1 MPDLLKAGV
10 HFGHKTSKRN
20 PKMKPYIFGSKN
32 EVSIIDLQKTSE
44 HLEQALIFAKN
55 IARQGGTIIF
65 VGTKRQAQEII
76 KKHALACGMPYVHTR
91 WIGGT
96 ITNYAII
103 SKMIKNYL
111 KMKEKTEAG
120 EYKKYTKK
128 EQLELSRKIEEL
140 EGLIGGIQ
148 TLTKLP
154 DALYII
160 DPRKEETPFREA
172 LKRNIPVIALCD
184 TNTNPENITYPIPAN
199 DDAIKSI
206 DIITGAL
213 ADAIREGKA
222 ERVKDQATAQAVKA
236 VAAPTSITEIPAS
249 PEVAPDTQKAP
260 ISPEP
265 KAGVVEEEVE
275 ELPANLRPES
285 EDE

>member
-1 MPDLLKAGV
+1 MSHVPTLPDLLKAGV

-20 PKMKPYIFGSKN
+20 PKMKSYIFGSKN
-32 EVSIIDLQKTSE
+32 EISIIDLEKTAE
-44 HLEQALIFAKN
+44 RLTEALDFCRST
-55 IARQGGTIIF
+55 ARQGGVIIF
-65 VGTKRQAQEII
+65 VGSKRQAQEAV

-140 EGLIGGIQ
+140 DGLIGGIQ

-160 DPRKEETPFREA
+160 DPRKEETPFKEA
-172 LKRNIPVIALCD
+172 LKRHIPVVALCD

-206 DIITGAL
+206 DIITEAI

-222 ERVKDQATAQAVKA
+222 QRAKDQVTAQAVKA
-236 VAAPTSITEIPAS
+236 ATPVA
-249 PEVAPDTQKAP
+249 EVAPVSPAP
-260 ISPEP
+260 TP
-265 KAGVVEEEVE
+265 AVVAEEEEIE

>member
-1 MPDLLKAGV
+1 MSLVPSVPDLLRAGV

-32 EVSIIDLQKTSE
+32 EVSIIDLQKTAE
-44 HLEQALIFAKN
+44 RLTEALDFAKN
-55 IARQGGTIIF
+55 IARQNGTIIF
-65 VGTKRQAQEII
+65 VGSKRQAQEIV

-128 EQLELSRKIEEL
+128 EQLDVSRKIEEL

-160 DPRKEETPFREA
+160 DPRKEETPFKEA

-184 TNTNPENITYPIPAN
+184 TNTNPEHITYPIPAN
-199 DDAIKSI
+199 DDAVKSI
-206 DIITGAL
+206 EIITAAL
-213 ADAIREGKA
+213 ADAVSEGKA
-222 ERVKDQATAQAVKA
+222 LRQKDLANAQAVKPAASDSAA
-236 VAAPTSITEIPAS
+236 VATAETK
-249 PEVAPDTQKAP
+249 EVIETK
-260 ISPEP
+260 
-265 KAGVVEEEVE
+265 EEEEIE
-275 ELPANLRPES
+275 ELPANLRLES

>member
-1 MPDLLKAGV
+1 
-10 HFGHKTSKRN
+10 
-20 PKMKPYIFGSKN
+20 MKPYIFGSKN

-44 HLEQALIFAKN
+44 RLEQALTFVKN
-55 IARQGGTIIF
+55 IVRQGGTIIF
-65 VGTKRQAQEII
+65 VGSKRQAQETI
-76 KKHALACGMPYVHTR
+76 KNHALACGMPYVHTR

-154 DALYII
+154 DALYIV
-160 DPRKEETPFREA
+160 DPRKEETPFKEA
-172 LKRNIPVIALCD
+172 LKRHIPVIALCD

-206 DIITGAL
+206 EVITAAI
-213 ADAIREGKA
+213 ADAVREGKA
-222 ERVKDQATAQAVKA
+222 ERQKDMASAQNVKPAESEKKSTDQISE
-236 VAAPTSITEIPAS
+236 AAPE
-249 PEVAPDTQKAP
+249 KKL
-260 ISPEP
+260 EP
-265 KAGVVEEEVE
+265 KALAEEEIE

>member
-1 MPDLLKAGV
+1 MSQIPSLPDLLKAGV

-20 PKMKPYIFGSKN
+20 PKMKPYIFCSKN
-32 EVSIIDLQKTSE
+32 EISIIDLQKTSQQLE
-44 HLEQALIFAKN
+44 HALAFVKN

-65 VGTKRQAQEII
+65 VGTKRQAQEVI
-76 KKHALACGMPYVHTR
+76 KNHALNCGMPYVHTR

-128 EQLELSRKIEEL
+128 EQLDLSRKIEEL
-140 EGLIGGIQ
+140 EGLIGGIH

-154 DALYII
+154 DALYIV
-160 DPRKEETPFREA
+160 DPRKEETPFKEA
-172 LKRNIPVIALCD
+172 LKRHIPVIALCD

-206 DIITGAL
+206 EIITAAI
-213 ADAIREGKA
+213 ADAVCEGKS
-222 ERVKDQATAQAVKA
+222 ERAKDLANAQNIKITGTTDAT
-236 VAAPTSITEIPAS
+236 TEKLVDVV
-249 PEVAPDTQKAP
+249 PEEK
-260 ISPEP
+260 
-265 KAGVVEEEVE
+265 EEKSEEDEIE

>member
-1 MPDLLKAGV
+1 
-10 HFGHKTSKRN
+10 
-20 PKMKPYIFGSKN
+20 MKPYIFGVKN
-32 EVSIIDLQKTSE
+32 EVHIIDLQKTSE
-44 HLEQALIFAKN
+44 LLEQALEFCRS

-65 VGTKRQAQEII
+65 VGSKRQAQETI

-96 ITNYAII
+96 ITNYGII

-128 EQLELSRKIEEL
+128 EQLELSRKVEEL
-140 EGLIGGIQ
+140 DGLIGGIQ

-172 LKRNIPVIALCD
+172 AKRHIPVIALCD

-206 DIITGAL
+206 EIITAAI

-222 ERVKDQATAQAVKA
+222 QRAKEQASVQAVKTEVTPAA
-236 VAAPTSITEIPAS
+236 VPTEETSISQEPIAVIP
-249 PEVAPDTQKAP
+249 
-260 ISPEP
+260 
-265 KAGVVEEEVE
+265 EEEIE
-275 ELPANLRPES
+275 ALPANLQPES

>member
-1 MPDLLKAGV
+1 MSQIPTLPDLLRAGV

-20 PKMKPYIFGSKN
+20 PKMKPFIFGSKN
-32 EVSIIDLQKTSE
+32 EVSIIDLEKTSE
-44 HLEQALIFAKN
+44 YLEQALNFCRN
-55 IARQGGTIIF
+55 TARQGGVIIF
-65 VGTKRQAQEII
+65 VGSKRQAQESI

-111 KMKEKTEAG
+111 KMKEKTETG

-128 EQLELSRKIEEL
+128 EQLEISRKIEEL

-172 LKRNIPVIALCD
+172 LKRHIPVVALCD

-206 DIITGAL
+206 DIITEAI
-213 ADAIREGKA
+213 ADAIREGKVLRA
-222 ERVKDQATAQAVKA
+222 KDQVSAQAVKVVVPVVEA
-236 VAAPTSITEIPAS
+236 IPVS
-249 PEVAPDTQKAP
+249 PAP
-260 ISPEP
+260 IPV
-265 KAGVVEEEVE
+265 AVVEEEEIE